1 MRLTEQ
7 VETSAGSY
15 TVKEL
20 TVGEV
25 RAWLKRLADGA
36 GVGGDAVEMMLFGD
50 FTLPEIAPFVDGQ
63 IAWDECTQ
71 ADARRVFEAVKRL
84 NPDFFALRERLS
96 AIGRRSQNLEAPPIA
111 SAAT

>member
-7 VETSAGSY
+7 VETSGGSV

-36 GVGGDAVEMMLFGD
+36 GVGGDAVDMLLFGD
-50 FTLPEIAPFVDGQ
+50 FTLPEIAPFAEQQ
-63 IAWDECTQ
+63 IEWDALTQ

-84 NPDFFALRERLS
+84 NPDFFALRERLTQ
-96 AIGRRSQNLEAPPIA
+96 IGRRSQNLEAPQIA